1 MCTISRQ
8 FWLVLRRKPRLDVKR
23 EPENASGGP
32 QSNLSGD
39 RSCGGHLPRDTGPA
53 NMTKEKSYLH
63 CLGLAKTAYR
73 LTENIIILNI
83 KVLVF
88 GAFPADR
95 A

>member
-8 FWLVLRRKPRLDVKR
+8 SWLVLQRKPRLKVKR
-23 EPENASGGP
+23 EPQNAPGGP

-39 RSCGGHLPRDTGPA
+39 QSCGGHLPRDTGPA
-53 NMTKEKSYLH
+53 NMTKEKLYLR
-63 CLGLAKTAYR
+63 CLGLAKIAYR
-73 LTENIIILNI
+73 LTENIIISDI

-88 GAFPADR
+88 GTFPSNR